1 MGPGTE
7 LLTPLTKE
15 GSETLRDTA
24 AMIKRKLLCCAIST
38 SAFVSVD
45 DQLDT
50 SAVILVGQ
58 NFII

>member
-1 MGPGTE
+1 MGLGTE

-24 AMIKRKLLCCAIST
+24 AMIKRKLLCYSIST

-58 NFII
+58 NFIT